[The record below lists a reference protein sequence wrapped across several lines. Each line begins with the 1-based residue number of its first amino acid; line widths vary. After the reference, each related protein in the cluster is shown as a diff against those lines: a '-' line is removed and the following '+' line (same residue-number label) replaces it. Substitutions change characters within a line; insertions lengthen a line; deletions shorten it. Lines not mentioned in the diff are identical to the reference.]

1 MNRPEAKLG
10 TGTFDSSPDVTLS
23 TRVQE
28 TADNKLLKNMLNIA
42 GVGNQP
48 AKPKVKESADITAML
63 RIAGLR

>member
-28 TADNKLLKNMLNIA
+28 TADNQLLQKML
-42 GVGNQP
+42 V
-48 AKPKVKESADITAML
+48 
-63 RIAGLR
+63 IAGLR